1 MGDRFSSFL
10 FAFTAKHNA
19 LSKTLLILSATF
31 SFSAPGRKEAIRRG
45 ERTAVLLSQN
55 KAFLTGRGTS
65 TGLFFLLAILISS
78 ALGAQVPDSVARR
91 LLMPT
96 AIDTAVT
103 GLDTLPP
110 AGIDTALNVR
120 ISQDSL
126 DAPVTYTMED
136 SMFIDVR
143 NRLIHLY
150 GGAQVDYLD
159 ISLKADH
166 ITLSWD
172 KNIVEAE
179 PLPDSTGRLAGFPEF
194 SDGAQEFTAGRMRYN
209 FRSRK
214 GIVYEVRTTQEEVV
228 VLGERS
234 KFITEE
240 TSDTSRNDIIYT
252 EGARFT
258 TCTADHPHFAIR
270 TSRAK
275 VIPNQLAAIGPS
287 NLEIMGVPLPLWL
300 PFGFVPLKEGRS
312 TGLLFPD
319 DYSYSD
325 SWGFGLENFG
335 WFFPVGE
342 HLNLSL
348 LAKAYFKG
356 TFGVSANATYRK
368 RYRYNGSFRLGYDRI
383 RTEDNEGF
391 VSYIPGFSLALSHN
405 QDAAAHPNRKIGG
418 TINFSL
424 NNINRQINNDFE
436 SVSRPTTNS
445 NFNYSKNWTDLPI
458 SLTAGLSHSQNAR
471 TNSITVNFPQ
481 VRFQTQT
488 IYPFRGQQR
497 GGASKDWQA
506 LYKDFNLRY
515 TNELRSTFEGS
526 DSDFFSQ
533 QTFTEAQHGFRQ
545 DISGGTSFRLLR
557 YLSLNPNFSYRDVTY
572 ARSQFQQLDRTTG
585 VVIDTAFNEF
595 GELVFDTS
603 RFGRIDIDTLD
614 GLRTFRTFSAGV
626 SLNTQVFSTLQLGQG
641 WLRGM
646 RYTAKPSISFG
657 YQPNY
662 LNDRLGYY
670 ETVEDPND
678 PTNEILYSP
687 FVGGIFGT
695 PPRSERQMAVSYGL
709 NNIFEAKLFNKRDSA
724 DNVIRIFDN
733 FNLNGSYNF
742 QADSL
747 RWSPI
752 SASANTKFLKGLIR
766 LSMRGT
772 FDPYERAIV
781 KGAVRRLND
790 QTTLSTSRVPF
801 KLVDYSGTI
810 STNITVKKIRELFQG
825 QEEEVITDVEEEEQR
840 RREEETQ
847 LFEETDFLS
856 LLENFRISHNFNFR
870 YDALDARSGRDTF
883 SVTANS
889 ISLQGSIQLTDNMR
903 INFGSIGY
911 DFVRKSSTYPD
922 LGFERDLHC
931 WTASFRWAPTR
942 NFYSLTIRV
951 KPGALDFINVPYQ
964 RNRFDGR
971 NSF

>member
-1 MGDRFSSFL
+1 MQRGLFL
-10 FAFTAKHNA
+10 
-19 LSKTLLILSATF
+19 
-31 SFSAPGRKEAIRRG
+31 
-45 ERTAVLLSQN
+45 VLLLCLG
-55 KAFLTGRGTS
+55 AA
-65 TGLFFLLAILISS
+65 LA
-78 ALGAQVPDSVARR
+78 AQVPDSVTRQ
-91 LLMPT
+91 LQSLSP
-96 AIDTAVT
+96 I
-103 GLDTLPP
+103 DTLP
-110 AGIDTALNVR
+110 AGQDSLATGVADSSLNVR
-120 ISQDSL
+120 ISPDSL
-126 DAPVTYTMED
+126 DAPVSYTMED
-136 SMFIDVR
+136 SMYIDVK

-150 GGAQVDYLD
+150 GGAQVEYLE

-166 ITLSWD
+166 IILSWD

-179 PLPDSTGRLAGFPEF
+179 PLPDSLGRPAGFPEF
-194 SDGAQEFTAGRMRYN
+194 SDGAQQFTAGRMRYN
-209 FRSRK
+209 FRTRK
-214 GIVYEVRTTQEEVV
+214 GIVYEVRTTQEDVV

-234 KFITEE
+234 KFISET
-240 TSDTSRNDIIYT
+240 TSDTSRTDIIYT

-258 TCTADHPHFAIR
+258 TCTADEPHFAIR
-270 TSRAK
+270 TAKAK
-275 VIPNQLAAIGPS
+275 VIPNKLAAIGAS
-287 NLEIMGVPLPLWL
+287 NLEIMGVPTPLWL
-300 PFGFVPLKEGRS
+300 PFGFVPLKQGRS

-325 SWGFGLENFG
+325 VWGFGLENFG
-335 WFFPVGE
+335 WFFPIGE

-368 RYRYNGSFRLGYDRI
+368 RYRYNGSFRLGYDRV

-391 VSYIPGFSLALSHN
+391 VSFIPGFSLALSHN
-405 QDAAAHPNRKIGG
+405 QDAAAHPNRRIGG

-424 NNINRQINNDFE
+424 NNIQRQIQNDFE

-445 NFNYSKNWTDLPI
+445 NFNYSKNWSELPI

-471 TNSITVNFPQ
+471 SNSITVNFPQ

-488 IYPFRGQQR
+488 IYPFRGKQR
-497 GGASKDWQA
+497 GGATRDWQA
-506 LYKDFNLRY
+506 LYKDFNIRY
-515 TNELRSTFEGS
+515 TNELRSTFTGS
-526 DSDFFSQ
+526 DSNFFSPE
-533 QTFTEAQHGFRQ
+533 TFRESQHGFRQ

-557 YLSLNPNFSYRDVTY
+557 YFSLNPSFNYSDATY
-572 ARSQFQQLDRTTG
+572 LRSQVQELDRTRG
-585 VVIDTAFNEF
+585 VIIDTTFNEF
-595 GELVFDTS
+595 GELVFDTL
-603 RFGRIDIDTLD
+603 RFGEIDIDTLS
-614 GLRTFRTFSAGV
+614 GLRTYRTFSAGI

-641 WLRGM
+641 WLRGL

-662 LNDRLGYY
+662 LNPNLGYY

-678 PTNEILYSP
+678 PTNEIIYTP
-687 FVGGIFGT
+687 FAGGIFGT

-709 NNIFEAKLFNKRDSA
+709 NNIFEAKLFNRKDSSE
-724 DNVIRIFDN
+724 NVVRIFDN

-747 RWSPI
+747 KWSPI

-766 LSMRGT
+766 VSMRGT

-781 KGAVRRLND
+781 NGVEQRLASR
-790 QTTLSTSRVPF
+790 TTLNSSRVPF
-801 KLVDYSGTI
+801 KLVDYTGTI
-810 STNITVKKIRELFQG
+810 STGLTVKKIRELFQG
-825 QEEEVITDVEEEEQR
+825 QEEEVITDMEAEEER
-840 RREEETQ
+840 RREEESQ

-856 LLENFRISHNFNFR
+856 LFENFQISHNFNFR
-870 YDALDARSGRDTF
+870 YDALESRTGRDTF
-883 SVTANS
+883 LVTANS
-889 ISLQGSIQLTDNMR
+889 ISLRGSIQLTENMR
-903 INFGSIGY
+903 INLGSIGY

-942 NFYSLTIRV
+942 NFYSLSIRV
-951 KPGALDFINVPYQ
+951 KPGTLDFINVPYQ

-971 NSF
+971 NLF